1 MQRGETGKSVGINA
15 KGLHESLMNQNT
27 GMLEHAEGG
36 TSQLM
41 QRGFRVHAENITA
54 AMIRLI

>member
-1 MQRGETGKSVGINA
+1 MQRGKTDKSLGINA
-15 KGLHESLMNQNT
+15 NDLHKSLMKQNN

-41 QRGFRVHAENITA
+41 QRGFRVHAEKITA
-54 AMIRLI
+54 AMIR

>member
-1 MQRGETGKSVGINA
+1 MQRGKTDKSLGISA
-15 KGLHESLMNQNT
+15 KDLHESLMKQNT

-41 QRGFRVHAENITA
+41 QRGFRERAENITA